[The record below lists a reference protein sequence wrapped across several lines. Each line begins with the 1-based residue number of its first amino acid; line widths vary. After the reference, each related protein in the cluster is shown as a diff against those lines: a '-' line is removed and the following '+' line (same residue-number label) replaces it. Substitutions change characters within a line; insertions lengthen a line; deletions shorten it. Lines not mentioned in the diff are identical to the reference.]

1 MNVTLIGMAGAGKSY
16 IGKRLAKRLGMGF
29 IDIDDCL
36 KQTHGK
42 GIQEILNE
50 VGEEAYLEKELQAL
64 INSTNGKNNLVISP
78 GGSIIYRKECREY
91 IKKISKVIHLYT
103 PFETVETRLKGMPP
117 RALIGMSEKT
127 LKELHDERTP
137 MYESLADI
145 TINTEGKNAGAIVQ
159 EIVGFL
165 SKEGKE

>member
-78 GGSIIYRKECREY
+78 GGSIIYRKEGRED
-91 IKKISKVIHLYT
+91 IKKI
-103 PFETVETRLKGMPP
+103 
-117 RALIGMSEKT
+117 
-127 LKELHDERTP
+127 
-137 MYESLADI
+137 
-145 TINTEGKNAGAIVQ
+145 
-159 EIVGFL
+159 
-165 SKEGKE
+165 